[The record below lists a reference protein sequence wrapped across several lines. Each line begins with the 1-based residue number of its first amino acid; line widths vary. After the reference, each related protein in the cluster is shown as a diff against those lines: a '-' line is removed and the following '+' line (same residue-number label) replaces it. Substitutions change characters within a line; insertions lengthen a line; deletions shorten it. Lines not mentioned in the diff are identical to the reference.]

1 MKINITN
8 SNVKTS
14 DNKSL
19 IVKKILKPDIVV
31 LSGIKELDVLL
42 GGFKAGEITFID
54 GNSDLIS
61 SIPNQ
66 LCVNTYRTFNSDTIY
81 IDGGMG
87 ANPYEIAKYARFMEL
102 DQKETLRHV
111 HISRA
116 FTVYQMS
123 TLICDMLELAIKRYN
138 PRTLIIGRFPLLYL
152 DKDVKTN
159 EAQLILKN
167 NIEKIRKLTAN
178 YNLIT
183 IFTNPDNKMLSNL
196 RNVRETIC
204 SNVDEIVRMNQME
217 KSIHIN
223 LVKREKDATILTFAK
238 NQLRLQDFGMVI

>member
-1 MKINITN
+1 MKIDITDNNI
-8 SNVKTS
+8 KTS
-14 DNKSL
+14 DSKSL
-19 IVKKILKPDIVV
+19 IVKKVLKPDIVV
-31 LSGIKELDVLL
+31 LSGIKELDELL

-66 LCVNTYRTFNSDTIY
+66 LCVNTYRTFSSDTIY

-87 ANPYEIAKYARFMEL
+87 ANPYEIARYARFMEL

-123 TLICDMLELAIKRYN
+123 TLICDMLEAAIKKHN

-159 EAQLILKN
+159 EAQIILKN

-223 LVKREKDATILTFAK
+223 LFRREKEATILTFAK

>member
-1 MKINITN
+1 MKINISN
-8 SNVKTS
+8 NNVKTS
-14 DNKSL
+14 DSKSL

-31 LSGIKELDVLL
+31 LSGIKELDDLL

-66 LCVNTYRTFNSDTIY
+66 LCVNTYRTFSSDTIY

-102 DQKETLRHV
+102 DQKETLKHV

-116 FTVYQMS
+116 FTVYQIS
-123 TLICDMLELAIKRYN
+123 TLICEMLEPAIKKHN
-138 PRTLIIGRFPLLYL
+138 PQTLIIGRFPLLYL

-159 EAQLILKN
+159 EAQIILKN

-183 IFTNPDNKMLSNL
+183 IFTNPDKKMLSYL
-196 RNVRETIC
+196 RNVRKTIC

-223 LVKREKDATILTFAK
+223 LVKREKEATILTFAK
-238 NQLRLQDFGMVI
+238 DQLRLQDFGMVI

>member
-8 SNVKTS
+8 NNVKTS

-19 IVKKILKPDIVV
+19 FVKKILKPDIVV

-54 GNSDLIS
+54 GNSYLIS

-102 DQKETLRHV
+102 DQKETLKHV

-116 FTVYQMS
+116 FTLYQMS

-183 IFTNPDNKMLSNL
+183 IFTNPDNKMVSNL
-196 RNVRETIC
+196 RNVRKTIC

-238 NQLRLQDFGMVI
+238 GQLRLQDFGMVI

>member
-8 SNVKTS
+8 NNVKTS

-54 GNSDLIS
+54 GNSYLIS

-102 DQKETLRHV
+102 DQKETLKHV

-116 FTVYQMS
+116 FTLYQMS

-183 IFTNPDNKMLSNL
+183 IFTNPDNKMVSSL
-196 RNVRETIC
+196 RNVRKTIC

-238 NQLRLQDFGMVI
+238 GQLRLQDFGMVI

>member
-1 MKINITN
+1 
-8 SNVKTS
+8 
-14 DNKSL
+14 
-19 IVKKILKPDIVV
+19 
-31 LSGIKELDVLL
+31 
-42 GGFKAGEITFID
+42 
-54 GNSDLIS
+54 
-61 SIPNQ
+61 
-66 LCVNTYRTFNSDTIY
+66 
-81 IDGGMG
+81 MG

-102 DQKETLRHV
+102 DQKETLKHV

-138 PRTLIIGRFPLLYL
+138 PRTLIIGRFPILYL

-167 NIEKIRKLTAN
+167 NIEKIRALTAN

-183 IFTNPDNKMLSNL
+183 IFTNPDNRMISSL
-196 RNVRETIC
+196 RNVRKTIC

-238 NQLRLQDFGMVI
+238 GQLRLQDFGMVI

>member
-8 SNVKTS
+8 NNVKTS

-19 IVKKILKPDIVV
+19 FVKKILKPDIVV

-54 GNSDLIS
+54 GNSYLIS

-102 DQKETLRHV
+102 DQKETLKHV

-116 FTVYQMS
+116 FTLYQMS

-183 IFTNPDNKMLSNL
+183 IFTNPGNKMVSNL
-196 RNVRETIC
+196 RNVRKTIC

-217 KSIHIN
+217 KSIHIS
-223 LVKREKDATILTFAK
+223 LIKREQEATILTFAK
-238 NQLRLQDFGMVI
+238 GQLRLQDFGMVI

>member
-1 MKINITN
+1 MKIDNTDN
-8 SNVKTS
+8 NVKTS
-14 DNKSL
+14 DSKSL
-19 IVKKILKPDIVV
+19 IVKKVLKPDIVV
-31 LSGIKELDVLL
+31 LSGIKELDEIL

-66 LCVNTYRTFNSDTIY
+66 LCVNTYRTFSSDTIY

-87 ANPYEIAKYARFMEL
+87 ANPYEIARYARFMEL

-123 TLICDMLELAIKRYN
+123 TLICDMLEAAIKKHN
-138 PRTLIIGRFPLLYL
+138 PRTLIIGKFPLLYL

-159 EAQLILKN
+159 EAQMILKN
-167 NIEKIRKLTAN
+167 NIEKIRKITAN

-183 IFTNPDNKMLSNL
+183 IFTNPNNKMLSNL

-223 LVKREKDATILTFAK
+223 LVKREKEATILTFAK
-238 NQLRLQDFGMVI
+238 NQLCLQDFGMVI

>member
-8 SNVKTS
+8 NNVKTS

-54 GNSDLIS
+54 GNSYLIS

-102 DQKETLRHV
+102 DQKETLKHV

-116 FTVYQMS
+116 FTLYQMS

-183 IFTNPDNKMLSNL
+183 IFTNPDNKMVSNL
-196 RNVRETIC
+196 RNVRKTIC

-238 NQLRLQDFGMVI
+238 GQLRLQDFGMVI

>member
-8 SNVKTS
+8 NNAKTS
-14 DNKSL
+14 DSKSL

-167 NIEKIRKLTAN
+167 NIEKIRNLTAN

-183 IFTNPDNKMLSNL
+183 IFTNPDNKMISTL
-196 RNVRETIC
+196 RNVRKTIC

-217 KSIHIN
+217 KSVHIN

-238 NQLRLQDFGMVI
+238 GQLRLQDFGMVI